1 MPNTVKGERRV
12 GDISIRSSGGI
23 PLVEETYVFLVEAE
37 SKDASRISV
46 MFTPGLP
53 VVNQTVSS
61 FGLTVCRT
69 MNAVRMAGKAT
80 LWEVTCGF
88 SSEVEE
94 NQIGSSGQ
102 AQADPTQWVPV
113 YETKFE
119 RVQQVVSRDYAGNPI
134 VNSAGQRFPAGL
146 TITRKLPQWELY
158 QFEPATVTDMDVIN
172 RSEVVNSVAFRGFGI
187 KTILC
192 VVLSSQIGFYYGAR
206 LRFTRY
212 SLTYDPYDW
221 RHKRLDIGRAF
232 KSGATLLPYTDNDG
246 NIIEGALNGTG
257 GKVAA
262 VGDDP
267 SILNFDMYNAV
278 NLSSFIRF

>member
-23 PLVEETYVFLVEAE
+23 PVIEETYVFLVEAE
-37 SKDASRISV
+37 SKNTSRISV

-61 FGLTVCRT
+61 FGLTVCRS
-69 MNAVRMAGKAT
+69 MSAVRMEGKAR

-94 NQIGSSGQ
+94 NQIGQQSE
-102 AQADPTQWVPV
+102 ADPTQWVPV

-119 RVQQVVSRDYAGNPI
+119 RMPQVVNRDFAGNPI
-134 VNSAGQRFPAGL
+134 VNSAGQYFSSGL
-146 TITRKLPQWELY
+146 TITRKLPQWEFY
-158 QFEPATVTDMDVIN
+158 QFEPATVTDEQVIE
-172 RSEVVNSVAFRGFGI
+172 RSEVVNSAVFRGRAI
-187 KTILC
+187 DTLLC
-192 VVLSSQIGFYYGAR
+192 VVLSSQIGFYYGVR

-212 SLTYDPYDW
+212 SVTYDRFSW
-221 RHKRLDIGRAF
+221 KSKRLDVGRTY
-232 KSGATLLPYTDNDG
+232 KSGADLLPYLDSDG
-246 NIIEGALNGTG
+246 NIIEGALNGAG

-267 SILNFDMYNAV
+267 AIVEFDMHDSVDFNTFLRV
-278 NLSSFIRF
+278 

>member
-1 MPNTVKGERRV
+1 MSNVVLGERRV
-12 GDISIRSSGGI
+12 GDISIRSNRGI
-23 PLVEETYVFLVEAE
+23 PVIEETYVFLVRAA
-37 SKDASRISV
+37 SKNTSRIMVSQ
-46 MFTPGLP
+46 TPGLP
-53 VVNQTVSS
+53 IVNQTFSS
-61 FGLTVCRT
+61 FGLTICRSKS
-69 MNAVRMAGKAT
+69 AVRQEGKAD

-94 NQIGSSGQ
+94 NQIGQGS
-102 AQADPTQWVPV
+102 QADPTQWTPV

-119 RVQQVVSRDYAGNPI
+119 RVQQVVSQDFAGDPI

-158 QFEPATVTDMDVIN
+158 QFELPTITDIDVIN
-172 RSEVVNSVAFRGFGI
+172 RSEVVNSETFRNFPA

-206 LRFTRY
+206 LRLTRY

-221 RHKRLDIGRAF
+221 THKRLDIGRAF
-232 KSGATLLPYTDNDG
+232 KSGANLLPYTDNDG
-246 NIIEGALNGTG
+246 NIIEGALDGTG

-267 SILNFDMYNAV
+267 AILSFDMYNAV
-278 NLSSFIRF
+278 DLNSFIRF